1 MEFSI
6 IIFSLLFYLSWLD
19 FFAMHLMAWV
29 VQRTTPNIFFVIV
42 KNLEFSSH
50 AHNMETLPL
59 KKWFFQYL
67 GRMESVLFGNHFDYD
82 NWQSI
87 FPKYATC
94 LLCKQFLVHIVLF
107 FCDQLHMLCQVF
119 IIYFL
124 ECYAQVDQ
132 NCHYEVVNYGKIWEV
147 WRH

>member
-82 NWQSI
+82 N
-87 FPKYATC
+87 
-94 LLCKQFLVHIVLF
+94 
-107 FCDQLHMLCQVF
+107 
-119 IIYFL
+119 
-124 ECYAQVDQ
+124 
-132 NCHYEVVNYGKIWEV
+132 
-147 WRH
+147 